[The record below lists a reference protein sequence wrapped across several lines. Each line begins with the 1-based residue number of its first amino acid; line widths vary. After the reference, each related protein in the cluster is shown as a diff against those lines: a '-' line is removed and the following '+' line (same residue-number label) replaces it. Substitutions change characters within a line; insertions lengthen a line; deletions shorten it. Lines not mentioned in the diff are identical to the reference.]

1 MSVANVV
8 VLTSTSKLF
17 SSGFSGIIFS
27 DDLIRNLA
35 HDVRSGKRYGANN

>member
-8 VLTSTSKLF
+8 VLISTSKMF
-17 SSGFSGIIFS
+17 SSSFSYIIFS

-35 HDVRSGKRYGANN
+35 HDVRSGKRHGANN